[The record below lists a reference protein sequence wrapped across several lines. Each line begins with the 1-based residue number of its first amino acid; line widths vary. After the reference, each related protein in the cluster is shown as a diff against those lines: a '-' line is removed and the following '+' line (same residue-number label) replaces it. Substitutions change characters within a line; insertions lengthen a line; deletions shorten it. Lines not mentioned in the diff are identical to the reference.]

1 MDGKLARIEPVARVK
16 IAASPCVSR
25 STDDWRTGLIFA
37 LSATGRSCY
46 RFRILGR
53 DNPGTGVLQI
63 IGTSLD
69 GLPWFLAYLATAVVL
84 TLIYVIVYM
93 WVTPHPEIKLIREN
107 NLSAS
112 LAFSGSL
119 VGFSLPL
126 ASAIANSV
134 ALVDC
139 VVWGLIAIVVQIVI
153 FYLVRLPIPQI
164 SDRIEKGEMASGLW
178 LGAASLTG
186 GLLNAASMTS

>member
-1 MDGKLARIEPVARVK
+1 MQ
-16 IAASPCVSR
+16 
-25 STDDWRTGLIFA
+25 
-37 LSATGRSCY
+37 
-46 RFRILGR
+46 IL
-53 DNPGTGVLQI
+53 
-63 IGTSLD
+63 GTSLD

-84 TLIYVIVYM
+84 TLIYVVIYI

-107 NLSAS
+107 NLAAS
-112 LAFSGSL
+112 LAFAGSL

-139 VVWGLIAIVVQIVI
+139 VGWGLIAIVVQIAV
-153 FYLVRLPIPQI
+153 FFLVRLPIPRI
-164 SDRIEKGEMASGLW
+164 SERIENGETASGLW

-186 GLLNAASMTS
+186 GLLNAASMTT